1 MNRAYGFV
9 EIIGMASAV
18 VAVDTALKAANV
30 TLEGLEPAKGQ
41 GMHTLK
47 LAGNVGAVN
56 AAVSSI
62 LGSPE
67 LANKV
72 WSHTVIARPS
82 KGLGIMIHGKD
93 DVLEKETLDVKGVY
107 EEKTKKSSEASGDE
121 EASNEDDSE
130 QDEEVLEESHEEET
144 NNQLEK
150 NEDESSQEN
159 LKDNDLNDNNHQEKE
174 EENSS
179 RELLDEP
186 SPLES
191 IKEAAHKSKS
201 SDDTKDHLE
210 DKQYTCNL
218 CKDEKCPRIKGEP
231 RVKCIHYAEKE

>member
-93 DVLEKETLDVKGVY
+93 DVMEKESLEVQGVY

-121 EASNEDDSE
+121 E
-130 QDEEVLEESHEEET
+130 VLEESHDEESD
-144 NNQLEK
+144 NQLDK

-159 LKDNDLNDNNHQEKE
+159 LKDNDNDENIHQEKE

-186 SPLES
+186 SPSEF

-231 RVKCIHYAEKE
+231 RVKCIHYNEKE